1 MDVDRDGNQDHYL
14 SFSGKDLYVV
24 TTLRTQ
30 EDVVVY
36 KNDKVLYKV
45 SSKDGLMARSKPIIT
60 KNGDVY
66 FAAGSRG
73 IDKSIVYKNGK
84 ILYSLGGGDYVF
96 RFYVLE

>member
-1 MDVDRDGNQDHYL
+1 M
-14 SFSGKDLYVV
+14 
-24 TTLRTQ
+24 TTLDTQ
-30 EDVVVY
+30 EDIVVY
-36 KNDKVLYKV
+36 KNDKVIYEL

-60 KNGDVY
+60 KSGDVY